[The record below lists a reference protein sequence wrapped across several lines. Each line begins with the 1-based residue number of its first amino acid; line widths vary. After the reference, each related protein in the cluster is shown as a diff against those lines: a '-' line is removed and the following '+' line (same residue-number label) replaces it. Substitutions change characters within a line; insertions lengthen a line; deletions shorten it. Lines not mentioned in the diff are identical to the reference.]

1 MTAKTNKKNRG
12 LARELQ
18 ATIADPGA
26 TRRQGGQP
34 GNHNAYKHGFYSH
47 LFRERERRILDE
59 QPLTDLSAEIE
70 LLHVTTAR
78 FLEALEASNRTTD
91 YESNITA
98 LRLVN
103 LSAQSIAALVRVQ
116 ALTGIISRDAQEA
129 LRALDSLQD
138 MGVDNAQAPHE
149 APRNTP

>member
-1 MTAKTNKKNRG
+1 MTAKANKKR
-12 LARELQ
+12 
-18 ATIADPGA
+18 
-26 TRRQGGQP
+26 GGQP

-47 LFRERERRILDE
+47 LFREHERRILDE

-103 LSAQSIAALVRVQ
+103 LSAQSIATLVRVQ
-116 ALTGIISRDAQEA
+116 ALTGAVERDAQEA
-129 LRALDSLQD
+129 LRALESLESEPD
-138 MGVDNAQAPHE
+138 PS
-149 APRNTP
+149 PPTS